1 MKSWRRYEILLPLR
15 VNTGKAVSKV
25 LLAET
30 LQELE
35 SRFGAVSC
43 ETQVIQGRWRSGPRS
58 YRDDLIRVYVDA
70 RPDAEVQAFFADFKQ
85 RLKARFHQLD
95 IWLTSHEINK
105 L

>member
-35 SRFGAVSC
+35 FRFGAASC
-43 ETQVIQGRWRSGPRS
+43 ETQVILGRWRSGPRS
-58 YRDDLIRVYVDA
+58 QRDDLIRVYVDA
-70 RPDAEVQAFFADFKQ
+70 RPDAEVQALFADFKQ
-85 RLKARFHQLD
+85 RLKARLRQLD
-95 IWLTSHEINK
+95 IWLTSHEINM